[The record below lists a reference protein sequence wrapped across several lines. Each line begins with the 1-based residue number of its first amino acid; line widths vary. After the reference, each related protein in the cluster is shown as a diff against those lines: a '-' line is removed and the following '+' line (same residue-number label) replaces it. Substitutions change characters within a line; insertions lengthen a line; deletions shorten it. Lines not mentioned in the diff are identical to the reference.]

1 MSGQT
6 AKLAQ
11 KMLSI
16 GVTLCKPLI
25 WFASSIGGFFLGRFM
40 GIAGIF
46 AILWATAFL
55 AVRRSSWTLP
65 VRRGFSRQV
74 LFTAVDSIPA
84 SLRFAAVFG
93 VLLIVQAAIWLDMV
107 GGTPEV
113 IAPVLWQ
120 VIVRELSPLL
130 ACLVVIGRSGIAIG
144 TELASMRAGG
154 EIEIL
159 DSQGVDPMTYLVMP
173 RILAV
178 VLSVFCLSIIIA
190 LTMIVTGYSVGRLMD
205 VITMPWSD
213 FFGEVSRRINL
224 EDGVFFLSKTI
235 VAGAFAGAIC
245 CITGLSIR
253 GAVTDVPFVTSRV
266 GIQALTS
273 VFVISAILSIVFY
286 GKLLVFKIG

>member
-1 MSGQT
+1 MPARI
-6 AKLAQ
+6 AKLARRT
-11 KMLSI
+11 KDLGTLLLSPLWWVAGLI
-16 GVTLCKPLI
+16 GTQ
-25 WFASSIGGFFLGRFM
+25 FLNRVNGLAR
-40 GIAGIF
+40 ICAVL
-46 AILWATAFL
+46 AATFYL
-55 AVRRSSWTLP
+55 AVNRRSWTLP
-65 VRRGFSRQV
+65 VRRGFSRQI

-93 VLLIVQAAIWLDMV
+93 VLLIVQATIWLDTV

-113 IAPVLWQ
+113 IAPLLWQ
-120 VIVRELSPLL
+120 VIVRELAPLL

-154 EIEIL
+154 EIDIL

-178 VLSVFCLSIIIA
+178 IFSVFCLSIVITV
-190 LTMIVTGYSVGRLMD
+190 TMLVTGFTVGSLMH
-205 VITMPWSD
+205 VISMPGAE
-213 FFGEVSRRINL
+213 FFAEVSRRMNL
-224 EDGVFFLSKTI
+224 EDGVFFFSKTI

-253 GAVTDVPFVTSRV
+253 GAITDVPLVSSRV

-286 GKLLVFKIG
+286 GRLLVFEIG